1 MKTRIITAIVALFI
15 FVPVILLSDTWVFP
29 IAVAICSVI
38 SVFEMLRC
46 CGLHK
51 KYALS
56 VPMLLASVA
65 GPVYVKFCDG
75 FSDFLTYTVPA
86 VIVILLY
93 LLAAMV
99 FSKGKI
105 GIEDIS
111 VAGFTSFYII
121 FAYLAIL
128 FLRYYNGDFGAYVYL
143 LVFVGAWITDIFAYF
158 CGMLFGKHKLIP
170 EVSPKKTVEGSIGG
184 ILFCGIAY
192 VVFGLV
198 LKYVVALSAE
208 INFVLLFVY
217 GVVVSVV
224 SQIGDLSMSA
234 IKRRYE
240 IKDYGKIFPG
250 HGGVLDRFDSILAV
264 ATVLFILNEM
274 FGIFTAIV

>member
-1 MKTRIITAIVALFI
+1 MKTRIITAVVAFCV
-15 FVPVILLSDTWVFP
+15 FVPVILFSGTWIFP
-29 IAVAICSVI
+29 IAVAICSFV

-46 CGLHK
+46 CGLYK
-51 KYALS
+51 KWVIT
-56 VPMLLASVA
+56 VPMLLISITAPMIVRLTDNFTE
-65 GPVYVKFCDG
+65 Y
-75 FSDFLTYTVPA
+75 LTYAVPA
-86 VIVILLY
+86 VIVLVLY
-93 LLAAMV
+93 LLAVMV

-105 GIEDIS
+105 GIEDVSIG
-111 VAGFTSFYII
+111 GFSTFYIV
-121 FAYLAIL
+121 FAYIAIL
-128 FLRYYNGDFGAYVYL
+128 FLRYYNGEFGAYVYL

-170 EVSPKKTVEGSIGG
+170 EVSPKKTIEGSIGG
-184 ILFCGIAY
+184 ILFCGLAY
-192 VVFGLV
+192 VAYGLV
-198 LKYVVALSAE
+198 LKYAFDLAAN
-208 INFVLLFVY
+208 INFMVLFLY
-217 GVVVSVV
+217 GVVASVV

-250 HGGVLDRFDSILAV
+250 HGGMLDRFDSILAV

>member
-1 MKTRIITAIVALFI
+1 MKTRVITAIVALCV
-15 FVPVILLSDTWVFP
+15 FVPVILFSGTWVFP
-29 IAVAICSVI
+29 IAVAICALI
-38 SVFEMLRC
+38 SVWEMLRC
-46 CGLHK
+46 CELHK
-51 KYALS
+51 KWAIS
-56 VPMLLASVA
+56 IPMLLISAVVSIV
-65 GPVYVKFCDG
+65 VKLVDNFAEY
-75 FSDFLTYTVPA
+75 LTYAVPTVM
-86 VIVILLY
+86 VLVLY
-93 LLAAMV
+93 LLAVMV

-111 VAGFTSFYII
+111 ICGFSTLYIV
-121 FAYLAIL
+121 FAYVAIL
-128 FLRYYNGDFGAYVYL
+128 FLRYYNGEFGTYVYL

-170 EVSPKKTVEGSIGG
+170 EVSPKKTIEGSIGG

-192 VVFGLV
+192 AVYGLI
-198 LKYVVALSAE
+198 LKYAFELSAQ
-208 INFVLLFVY
+208 INLLLLFVY
-217 GVVVSVV
+217 GVVASVV

-250 HGGVLDRFDSILAV
+250 HGGMLDRFDSILAV
-264 ATVLFILNEM
+264 ATVLFIMNEM

>member
-1 MKTRIITAIVALFI
+1 MKTRIITAIAALCVL
-15 FVPVILLSDTWVFP
+15 VPVILLSGTWVFP
-29 IAVAICSVI
+29 IAVAICAFI

-51 KYALS
+51 KWS
-56 VPMLLASVA
+56 ITVPMLLISAVA
-65 GPVYVKFCDG
+65 PIVVKLVDNFAEY
-75 FSDFLTYTVPA
+75 LIYAVPA
-86 VIVILLY
+86 VIVLVLY
-93 LLAAMV
+93 FLAVMV

-111 VAGFTSFYII
+111 VCGFTTFYIV
-121 FAYLAIL
+121 FAYVAIL
-128 FLRYYNGDFGAYVYL
+128 FLRYYNGEFGSYVYL

-158 CGMLFGKHKLIP
+158 CGILFGKHKLIP
-170 EVSPKKTVEGSIGG
+170 EVSPKKTIEGSIGG

-192 VVFGLV
+192 AVYGLI
-198 LKYVVALSAE
+198 LKYAFELSAQ
-208 INFVLLFVY
+208 INLPLLFVY
-217 GVVVSVV
+217 GVVASVV

-250 HGGVLDRFDSILAV
+250 HGGMLDRFDSILAV

-274 FGIFTAIV
+274 FGMFTAIV